1 MDLEDFDDLDDLDEL
16 EDRDDLAQQDLEDHV
31 HLLEKEGL
39 GLIALGEN
47 DIRIAFSSLE
57 TKQIEGVFEAISRG
71 IKDLS

>member
-1 MDLEDFDDLDDLDEL
+1 MCIRLKKIPSEKL
-16 EDRDDLAQQDLEDHV
+16 RV